1 MRKISLLFITIER
14 LRIKFTSNGKHEFV
28 PHDQVS
34 SLYLLFTV
42 HYFYTLIRS
51 FMQFFS
57 DWNFIYS
64 FSILRNSQLESDFCR
79 LLYLYSF
86 MISFQ
91 DTCKL
96 QCWLLFTLFAGCI
109 QWLPDITM
117 FTQGPQRMCH
127 CYDTKRHVSYQVIH
141 FFEITKVPYKKPRN

>member
-1 MRKISLLFITIER
+1 MSYWEKYPCYYNTIER

-34 SLYLLFTV
+34 SLYLSFTV

-57 DWNFIYS
+57 NLNFICS
-64 FSILRNSQLESDFCR
+64 FSILRNSQLESDFCC
-79 LLYLYSF
+79 LLYLYSL

-96 QCWLLFTLFAGCI
+96 QCWLLLTLFAGCI
-109 QWLPDITM
+109 QWLSDITM

-127 CYDTKRHVSYQVIH
+127 RYDTKRHVSYQVIH
-141 FFEITKVPYKKPRN
+141 FFWNNKSTI